1 MMPNLDQAW
10 SALRTILAAVVGW
23 AAGRHLI
30 GDDTAA
36 LLLTIAPIA
45 VPLVWGMLAHT
56 DAAKISAVEAL
67 PDVKSII
74 VAPSAPL
81 ESAAID
87 AATDPAR
94 PKVKTA

>member
-10 SALRTILAAVVGW
+10 SALRTVLAAVVGW

-36 LLLTIAPIA
+36 LLLTVAPIA

-56 DAAKISAVEAL
+56 DAAKAAAVEAM
-67 PDVKSII
+67 PGVKI
-74 VAPSAPL
+74 VVSPALAPSAL
-81 ESAAID
+81 VEAA
-87 AATDPAR
+87 ADPER
-94 PKVKTA
+94 PKIQQVK